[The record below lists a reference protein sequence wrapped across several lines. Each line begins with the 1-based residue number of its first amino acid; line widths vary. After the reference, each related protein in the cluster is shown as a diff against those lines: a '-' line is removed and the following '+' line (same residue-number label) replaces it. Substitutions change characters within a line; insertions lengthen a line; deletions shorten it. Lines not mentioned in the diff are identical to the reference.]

1 MWVWTSNEA
10 TSGEALKRLQASS
23 NGKER
28 FVLSTWL
35 SDLKG
40 GLDGN
45 AMVMAAPLV
54 MGKMASRVGPLLA
67 AFALPV
73 DVKPEAVVAEPALA
87 VRAKVESN
95 VPVSGVAM
103 TGGAKTVPVPVPP
116 VVAVARPE
124 PPKKMFVRIEGLD
137 DGMKDIPYTAK
148 PQ

>member
-1 MWVWTSNEA
+1 
-10 TSGEALKRLQASS
+10 LKRLQASS

-28 FVLSTWL
+28 FVLSAWL

-54 MGKMASRVGPLLA
+54 AGKIASRVGPLLA

-73 DVKPEAVVAEPALA
+73 DVKPETVKAEPALA

-95 VPVSGVAM
+95 VPVTGVAI
-103 TGGAKTVPVPVPP
+103 TEVAKTAPSPVPVPP